1 MNSNKARLRSI
12 YGEMVN
18 KPDLKDIEGFTTVT
32 IEDIKLK
39 DIEELPLKWGTVC
52 YFDTEYTDDGM
63 INLVINWRT
72 HYDY

>member
-1 MNSNKARLRSI
+1 MNELKSTDISRRKKMNSNKARLRSI

-39 DIEELPLKWGTVC
+39 DIEELPLK
-52 YFDTEYTDDGM
+52 
-63 INLVINWRT
+63 
-72 HYDY
+72 